1 MPVDDGETSNT
12 AELQVHPSRGG
23 EALTPKIDGSVTSRD
38 DDNDDDDGDAASTSE
53 GHLSYEQYL
62 ERQRKKEEEDVAGD
76 DSDAARL
83 SAIRD
88 SEERTKK
95 ELAAMQTKIDKLT
108 DMVQKLLDDK
118 EQS

>member
-12 AELQVHPSRGG
+12 AQLQVHPSRGG
-23 EALTPKIDGSVTSRD
+23 
-38 DDNDDDDGDAASTSE
+38 
-53 GHLSYEQYL
+53 
-62 ERQRKKEEEDVAGD
+62 EEDVAGD

-95 ELAAMQTKIDKLT
+95 ELAAMEKKIDALT
-108 DMVQKLLDDK
+108 EMIQKLLDDK